1 MKFKNNTKLRY
12 KTIQGLRSFKDVLP
26 PKIKRIII
34 NKGEIYSKTLDNW
47 RYLVGNDFFKICYPN
62 SFKKSN
68 KVVGNTLAIMVK
80 RGHEIDLEYSKKKI
94 MDRMNA
100 YFQKPVVERI
110 KFTSFH
116 DEKPIKE
123 ENEPK
128 TYVTNNRFK
137 KKIND
142 IKNNKIKKSLIELTK
157 VFKQK

>member
-80 RGHEIDLEYSKKKI
+80 RGHEIDLEDS
-94 MDRMNA
+94 
-100 YFQKPVVERI
+100 
-110 KFTSFH
+110 
-116 DEKPIKE
+116 
-123 ENEPK
+123 
-128 TYVTNNRFK
+128 
-137 KKIND
+137 
-142 IKNNKIKKSLIELTK
+142 
-157 VFKQK
+157 

>member
-80 RGHEIDLEYSKKKI
+80 RGHEIDLEYSKKEI
-94 MDRMNA
+94 IN
-100 YFQKPVVERI
+100 
-110 KFTSFH
+110 
-116 DEKPIKE
+116 
-123 ENEPK
+123 
-128 TYVTNNRFK
+128 
-137 KKIND
+137 KINIFFLD
-142 IKNNKIKKSLIELTK
+142 TEL
-157 VFKQK
+157 